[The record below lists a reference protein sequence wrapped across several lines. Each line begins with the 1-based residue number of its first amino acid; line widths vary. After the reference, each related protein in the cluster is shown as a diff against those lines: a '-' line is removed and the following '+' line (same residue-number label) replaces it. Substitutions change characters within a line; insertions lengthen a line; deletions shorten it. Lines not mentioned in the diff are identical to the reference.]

1 MGLAGQ
7 PQDNPPRFPRRYVTT
22 TGGTRVTRRIF
33 RNATGNAWAPARVD
47 FYSGEV
53 SSTLR
58 NRFTM
63 TNVGKFS
70 MTLTICH
77 VVVCHRNVGH

>member
-1 MGLAGQ
+1 MSA
-7 PQDNPPRFPRRYVTT
+7 R
-22 TGGTRVTRRIF
+22 
-33 RNATGNAWAPARVD
+33 ARVD

-63 TNVGKFS
+63 TDVGKFS

-77 VVVCHRNVGH
+77 VVVCHRNVGHWNVGHRNRRRVI

>member
-1 MGLAGQ
+1 MPCYDHSRHAG
-7 PQDNPPRFPRRYVTT
+7 VTW
-22 TGGTRVTRRIF
+22 RIF
-33 RNATGNAWAPARVD
+33 RNITGNAWAPARVN

-58 NRFTM
+58 NRFT
-63 TNVGKFS
+63 TTDVGKFS

-77 VVVCHRNVGH
+77 VVACHRNVGHWNMGHRNRRRVI